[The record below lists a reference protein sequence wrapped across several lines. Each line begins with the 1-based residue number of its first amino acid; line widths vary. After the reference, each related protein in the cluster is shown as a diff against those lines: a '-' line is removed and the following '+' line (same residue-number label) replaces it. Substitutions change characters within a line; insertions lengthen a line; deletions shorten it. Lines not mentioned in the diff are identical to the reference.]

1 MQYTI
6 FETTIVDRIALSI
19 MIDGVPSIPTMLAI
33 FSISADPLLL
43 KILQE
48 LEFSAAAAAEQ
59 EKEENEE

>member
-1 MQYTI
+1 
-6 FETTIVDRIALSI
+6 

-59 EKEENEE
+59 ENEENEE